1 MKKTL
6 ENLIKDG
13 LLQKE
18 KTGFDQIRKRI
29 TRAFVDLENART
41 IFPKDKVG
49 AYRSAYDAMLQAGMA
64 LIFSY
69 GLRPKVRNFHKTVVE
84 CVGIVIGSEY
94 ASVIKQFDQM
104 RKNRHELIYDI
115 GTVSRSEAET
125 AIKTAGK
132 FIGEIEKIID
142 KKDSQ
147 KKLF

>member
-6 ENLIKDG
+6 KNLVEEG

-29 TRAFVDLENART
+29 ARAFIDLENART

-49 AYRSAYDAMLQAGMA
+49 AYRSAYDAMLQAGIA
-64 LIFSY
+64 LILSH

-84 CVGIVIGSEY
+84 CVEILVGDKYVSI
-94 ASVIKQFDQM
+94 IKQFDQM
-104 RKNRHELIYDI
+104 RKNRHELIYDV
-115 GTVSRSEAET
+115 GTISRSEAED
-125 AIKTAGK
+125 AVKTAGQ
-132 FIGEIEKIID
+132 FIREVERIVSQ
-142 KKDSQ
+142 KDHQ